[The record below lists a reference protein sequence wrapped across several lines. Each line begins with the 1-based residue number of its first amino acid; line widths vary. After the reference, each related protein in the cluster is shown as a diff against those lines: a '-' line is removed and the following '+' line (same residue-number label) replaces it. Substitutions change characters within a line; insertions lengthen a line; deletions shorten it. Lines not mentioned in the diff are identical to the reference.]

1 MLKKTDIEKL
11 TELRKKLHTIPE
23 PSKKEVQTSHL
34 ILNFLSKTNPKK
46 IIKSKTSN
54 GFAVYYGNMKSR
66 NTIVIRSELDGV
78 PVEEKN
84 NFPHKSI
91 NKGFSHSC
99 GHDGHMAITCG
110 AGLYFG
116 KKNIEN
122 TKLILLFQH
131 AEETGEGANQIIQDN
146 SFDFPDNS
154 MFLGFHN
161 IPGFEK
167 GQILFRDKIFC
178 PGSTGIEISI
188 NGKPAHASAPNQGI
202 SPIPFINKFISEI
215 LNFNDLDSMISIT
228 HVNSG
233 KPGFGVVPGDG
244 QINLTLR
251 SFKKNRLEK
260 NIDFIKKQARSVFN
274 NIEYSIS
281 FSDYFPAVESFEHV
295 NNRLRKIF
303 LNKGID
309 FKDLDKPMPWSEDFS
324 FFLNKYNGAFFG
336 IGSGKNQPGLHNEN
350 YDFPDDLIEAG
361 VNIFIHLINNYY
373 NGDLI

>member
-11 TELRKKLHTIPE
+11 TQLRKKLHTIPE
-23 PSKKEVQTSHL
+23 PSKNEVQTSH
-34 ILNFLSKTNPKK
+34 ILLDFLRKTNPQK
-46 IIKSKTSN
+46 IIKSKKST
-54 GFAVYYGNMKSR
+54 GFAVYYGNLKSR
-66 NTIVIRSELDGV
+66 NTIVLRAELDGV

-84 NFPHKSI
+84 IFQHKSI

-99 GHDGHMAITCG
+99 GHDGHMAMACG

-116 KKNIEN
+116 KKSIEN

-131 AEETGEGANQIIQDN
+131 AEETGDGAHQILSDD

-154 MFLGFHN
+154 IFLGFHN

-178 PGSTGIEISI
+178 PGSTGIEICI

-244 QINLTLR
+244 KINLTLR

-281 FSDYFPAVESFEHV
+281 FSDYFPAVEPCEHV
-295 NNRLRKIF
+295 NDRLKKILKNNRF
-303 LNKGID
+303 D
-309 FKDLDKPMPWSEDFS
+309 FNDLDKPMPWSEDFS
-324 FFLNKYNGAFFG
+324 FFLNKYQGTFFG

-350 YDFPDDLIEAG
+350 YDFPDDLIETG
-361 VNIFIHLINNYY
+361 VNIFINLINSFY